1 MDRYI
6 LYAMGILPFTVPMI
20 AGVLSAL
27 FMNEKNRIFLTVVY
41 YIMFALSVISF
52 LWILLVFLFI
62 ILLDWGFSVI
72 FSPVALISAIAV
84 QLVLMKRFSDSVK
97 VRKVIRLT
105 LMATPLF
112 VLILMFLIAGVFGID
127 IRLAM

>member
-1 MDRYI
+1 
-6 LYAMGILPFTVPMI
+6 MI